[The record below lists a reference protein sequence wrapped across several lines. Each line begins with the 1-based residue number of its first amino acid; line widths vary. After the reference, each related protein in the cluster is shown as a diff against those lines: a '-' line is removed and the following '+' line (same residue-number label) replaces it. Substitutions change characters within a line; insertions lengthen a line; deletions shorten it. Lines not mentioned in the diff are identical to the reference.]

1 MDLSEVRKN
10 IDRVDGEIRK
20 LFMERMI
27 LADQV
32 ACIKAQTEDA
42 IYKPDREEDIIRHQT
57 AGVKPELKKEYTALI
72 KRIMEVSRKYQY
84 GRTIEL
90 RDCFP
95 FTYLTEAEPIGRLAM
110 VKEELYLCD
119 TCSKD
124 SVLTVDSCEE
134 IADCIKNGQADAGM
148 GIIEE
153 VGVGV
158 SDELHNLLWKNKLYI
173 TDCVIQE
180 EKGIRRKVVTF
191 KDSLTVLPS
200 HNRIKIMFE
209 CPNRSG
215 SISSILSMISD
226 YAVNL
231 TEIHSRPFEREDGW
245 NYMFFVEMN
254 ANMDTKEIRALLFQL
269 SQETSRMHILGSY
282 FCEGDF

>member
-95 FTYLTEAEPIGRLAM
+95 FTYLTEAKPIGRLAM

-124 SVLTVDSCEE
+124 SVLTVDSCE
-134 IADCIKNGQADAGM
+134 
-148 GIIEE
+148 
-153 VGVGV
+153 
-158 SDELHNLLWKNKLYI
+158 
-173 TDCVIQE
+173 
-180 EKGIRRKVVTF
+180 
-191 KDSLTVLPS
+191 
-200 HNRIKIMFE
+200 
-209 CPNRSG
+209 
-215 SISSILSMISD
+215 
-226 YAVNL
+226 
-231 TEIHSRPFEREDGW
+231 
-245 NYMFFVEMN
+245 
-254 ANMDTKEIRALLFQL
+254 
-269 SQETSRMHILGSY
+269 
-282 FCEGDF
+282 